1 MLEEEGILPLP
12 SLMEAWRPPT
22 GGKRTLRGAYVRIG
36 RGAPGRGGQGRPE
49 PLSQA
54 EARAKL
60 ERIVRKAPEVMVK
73 VSGKQYGAHHL
84 SEHFGYVARHG
95 KLAVRSSEGEIID
108 DPKRLKEIAQDWAML
123 DEASERKVMGG
134 LRDSNV
140 KLEDTEWT
148 AGDHLWLIEL
158 IAPFAT
164 VENRHAEL
172 MIADLVTGPFSKR
185 SFKMLNTKLNSSD
198 QQVVEMP
205 ADAGERLVK
214 QTLAM
219 AGATN
224 TCQ

>member
-1 MLEEEGILPLP
+1 MTSDAANADKKKPVTVSHVFGEIVWL
-12 SLMEAWRPPT
+12 
-22 GGKRTLRGAYVRIG
+22 
-36 RGAPGRGGQGRPE
+36 
-49 PLSQA
+49 LSQSERHANITASDMNWLIMPPVLNRQFHIFREA
-54 EARAKL
+54 ERP
-60 ERIVRKAPEVMVK
+60 I
-73 VSGKQYGAHHL
+73 GAAL
-84 SEHFGYVARHG
+84 
-95 KLAVRSSEGEIID
+95 
-108 DPKRLKEIAQDWAML
+108 WAML